1 VVSTKKFSNNTINN
15 ETFRNFHH
23 ERSLSTGNGSI
34 QDYRSYTPTPNDT
47 LESSHIS
54 SLGSSFS
61 DDGDNNNMVLQRKL
75 TNSYDSSIGRPKPR
89 FTHNSSGIEGSIAG
103 VKSGIEFTD
112 TE

>member
-1 VVSTKKFSNNTINN
+1 MILLTLPIFLK
-15 ETFRNFHH
+15 NFQ
-23 ERSLSTGNGSI
+23 GSI

>member
-1 VVSTKKFSNNTINN
+1 MTPN
-15 ETFRNFHH
+15 
-23 ERSLSTGNGSI
+23 LSIWIIFQGSV
-34 QDYRSYTPTPNDT
+34 RSYTPTPNDT

-54 SLGSSFS
+54 SLGSSYS
-61 DDGDNNNMVLQRKL
+61 DGDGDNNNMVLQRKL

-89 FTHNSSGIEGSIAG
+89 FTHNSSGIQDSIAG